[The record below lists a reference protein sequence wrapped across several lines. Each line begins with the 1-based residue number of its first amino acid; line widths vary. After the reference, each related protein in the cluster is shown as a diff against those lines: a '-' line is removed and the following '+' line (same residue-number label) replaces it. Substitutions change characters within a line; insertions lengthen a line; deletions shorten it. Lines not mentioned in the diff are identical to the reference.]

1 MNNRIKILTLLIVS
15 VFLLTACN
23 TKAATEQPT
32 TPSKATS
39 APAATSVSATQ
50 AGYPVPTKSDP
61 SSITPSD
68 YPGPSANVPA
78 LTNLGYP
85 APGTF
90 NLVLADGSSKSV
102 SVDTLKTLPQE
113 KVSFDGTELEALA
126 LVDALKHVGVE
137 TYNQVT
143 VSGSGNNLTL
153 TKDQIAQSYLQLF
166 PDGTIRV
173 AVQGQPQNTWVVGLK
188 TMAIE

>member
-1 MNNRIKILTLLIVS
+1 MNNRIKIFTILIVS
-15 VFLLTACN
+15 VFVLSACN

-32 TPSKATS
+32 TPSKATQ

-50 AGYPVPTKSDP
+50 SGYPAPTKADQGST
-61 SSITPSD
+61 TPSD
-68 YPGPSANVPA
+68 YPGPSVGVPA

-90 NLVLADGSSKSV
+90 NLMLADGSVKSV
-102 SVDTLKTLPQE
+102 AVDTLNTLPKE
-113 KVSFDGTELEALA
+113 KVSFGGTELEALA
-126 LVDALKHVGVE
+126 LVTVFKQVGVE

-143 VSGSGNNLTL
+143 VSGSGNNKTL

-173 AVQGQPQNTWVVGLK
+173 AVQGEPEDTWIVALK